1 MKKIVDVLIQ
11 ISLDVRDWFGAVL
24 EPQLP
29 LLYFI
34 SAILSIILLWLA
46 IYAMISSGWV
56 RFKYDLWS
64 DMLGIGD
71 VGKRRQLR
79 AWVQILKRLQTEDV
93 NNWKT
98 AILEA
103 DAIFDEILKASGY
116 KGETVHDRFAQLP
129 EEALSVRNRIIAAH
143 GVRDRILQEPEFALT
158 KQQAIEIAKV
168 YQQAFREL
176 SLID

>member
-1 MKKIVDVLIQ
+1 MKKLIDVLIQ
-11 ISLDVRDWFGAVL
+11 VSLDFRDWFGTAL
-24 EPQLP
+24 EPRLP

-34 SAILSIILLWLA
+34 SAILSVLLLWLI
-46 IYAMISSGWV
+46 IYSMMSSHWV
-56 RFKYDLWS
+56 RYKYDLWS
-64 DMLGIGD
+64 DILGVGD
-71 VGKRRQLR
+71 IGKRRQLR
-79 AWVQILKRLQTEDV
+79 AWAQILKRLQTEDI

-143 GVRDRILQEPEFALT
+143 KVRDRISQEPEFEFT

-168 YQQAFREL
+168 YQQAFKEL